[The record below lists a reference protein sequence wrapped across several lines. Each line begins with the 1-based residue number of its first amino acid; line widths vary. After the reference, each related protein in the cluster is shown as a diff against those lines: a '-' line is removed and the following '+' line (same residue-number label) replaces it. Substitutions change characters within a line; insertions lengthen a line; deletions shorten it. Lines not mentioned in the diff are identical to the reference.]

1 MRGCSVS
8 QISHRT
14 GSGSRS
20 WADCGA
26 RHAYRGPLR
35 GRRGR
40 SPVPRFAQLRKN
52 LRTAALLR
60 TYDTIIPHA
69 FATTLDRVDAL
80 LSYGTGIHSPTM
92 LCVEDCAYIAAGLGC
107 SMGIMR
113 SARWSDCPGDA
124 LMQRR
129 KRIREVVRA
138 VRFQQLAPA
147 WNMQTGSYESSPE
160 TLSEVWR
167 YSPGETWYS
176 PVFGKTVTQ
185 SAPAVMA
192 RNMPLPEVVGNGR
205 RPYVQAALYPN
216 GVAAVNFVPRLVPGS
231 GFGTAEA
238 EVTLKTGCRNR
249 KIGVFGNFGR
259 LRLPVGTGHA
269 G

>member
-1 MRGCSVS
+1 MP
-8 QISHRT
+8 T
-14 GSGSRS
+14 GSL
-20 WADCGA
+20 CGD
-26 RHAYRGPLR
+26 GVDGLR
-35 GRRGR
+35 FRDLPSCGKTCELLHF
-40 SPVPRFAQLRKN
+40 S
-52 LRTAALLR
+52 ALLR
-60 TYDTIIPHA
+60 TYDAIIPHA

-129 KRIREVVRA
+129 KRTREVVCA

-192 RNMPLPEVVGNGR
+192 HNMPLPEVVGNGR